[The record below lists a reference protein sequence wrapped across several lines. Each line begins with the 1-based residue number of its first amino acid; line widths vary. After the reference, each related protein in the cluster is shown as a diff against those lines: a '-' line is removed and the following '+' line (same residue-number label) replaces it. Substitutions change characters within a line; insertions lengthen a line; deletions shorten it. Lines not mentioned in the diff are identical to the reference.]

1 MSLASDFFSFDPVQP
16 GAALYLESFGPY
28 HAMAMAAICAL
39 GAGVIVFRKRLRE
52 GGAERLALII
62 ATSIAI
68 AFEAG
73 LHICEYLERPYYAFI
88 RGLIPFELCAVTLW
102 LSVALCVSKNRT
114 VFELLYFWGLGALA
128 ALLFANDD
136 GAGPDK
142 FRYYQYFGTHAY
154 IVLTIVHFAAVRG
167 CSIRLRSLAKA
178 VGILFP
184 ITLAMRA
191 FDVALAG
198 PPYEFNYMFLLKPP
212 EVSTPLDSFG
222 GGWGYYF
229 AFVGLCA
236 AVMVAAYLPWPVAR
250 LVRSLARAAFSRSGR
265 LEEEGGA
272 QG

>member
-1 MSLASDFFSFDPVQP
+1 MSRLAGFFSYDPVQP
-16 GAALYLESFGPY
+16 GAALYLEPFGPY
-28 HAMAMAAICAL
+28 HRMALAAFCAL
-39 GAGVIVFRKRLRE
+39 GACIVVFRKRLRE
-52 GGAERLALII
+52 GGAERFALII

-102 LSVALCVSKNRT
+102 LSVALCASKNRT
-114 VFELLYFWGLGALA
+114 VFELLYFWGIGALA
-128 ALLFANDD
+128 SLLFANDD

-154 IVLTIVHFAAVRG
+154 IVLTIVYFTAVRG
-167 CSIRLRSLAKA
+167 YSIRLSSLAKA

-191 FDVALAG
+191 FDAAFAG
-198 PPYEFNYMFLLKPP
+198 PPYDFNYMFLLKPP

-236 AVMVAAYLPWPVAR
+236 AVMVVAYLPWPLAR
-250 LVRSLARAAFSRSGR
+250 LIRGRARTASPRIGR
-265 LEEEGGA
+265 LEEEGRA